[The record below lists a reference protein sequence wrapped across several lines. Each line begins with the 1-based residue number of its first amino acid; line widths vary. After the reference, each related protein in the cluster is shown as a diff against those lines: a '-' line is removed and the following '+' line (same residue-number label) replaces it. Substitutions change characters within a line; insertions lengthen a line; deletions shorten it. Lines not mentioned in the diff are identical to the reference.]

1 MTGDVPSDA
10 AAARPLAG
18 LLFDECVDRLLSV
31 PVFAPHRQIT
41 FPRDLAPRAVD
52 PDVLALACD
61 MGVILV
67 TEDAGFGRLVFQ
79 RRLKPPVGVILL
91 ALEPMPR
98 VERPAYLAMRA
109 PEALAQAVGSFVTI
123 GPRRIR
129 ARRFPDDS
137 PS

>member
-1 MTGDVPSDA
+1 MELLRLFGG
-10 AAARPLAG
+10 RRRRKFAG
-18 LLFDECVDRLLSV
+18 LPGKKTPLTLF
-31 PVFAPHRQIT
+31 FAPHRQIT